1 MNLVQI
7 IQQIALK
14 AVLAAQPVE
23 FVCGTVI
30 REKPL
35 KIMLS
40 GEMGLEL
47 DQEFLVLTESV
58 IEKKITIDKHTHSI
72 GSTVAGH
79 THTVAGTCATG
90 GAVEG
95 TAAKSTSLTSMTEID
110 DTVLSGKCTEHG
122 NDLTVE
128 SDSDKL
134 VITINE
140 PLKENDKV
148 LMFAVNSGQTYV
160 ILSRVFEFKD

>member
-1 MNLVQI
+1 MSLLQT
-7 IQQIALK
+7 IQQIAVQ
-14 AVLAAQPVE
+14 AVRASQPTE
-23 FVCGTVI
+23 FCSGTVTSAD
-30 REKPL
+30 PL
-35 KIMLS
+35 KVRLLDDTN
-40 GEMGLEL
+40 LEL
-47 DQEFLVLTESV
+47 TSDYLVLTESV

-79 THTVAGTCATG
+79 THLVTGTCATG

-148 LMFAVNSGQTYV
+148 LMLEVNQGQTYV
-160 ILSRVFEFKD
+160 ILSRVFEL